1 MAEKINEKVE
11 ETTRQ
16 YMREAED
23 VAQNAF
29 RTGND
34 LMTTTMKY
42 YFDTFGTMFRHGMEL
57 TNHAQ
62 HDMDGMLTIYRRIY
76 SDGIKSWEGY
86 LNDVNKIFVRPT
98 K

>member
-1 MAEKINEKVE
+1 MPEKITDKVE
-11 ETTRQ
+11 ETSRQ

-34 LMTTTMKY
+34 LMTTTIKY
-42 YFDTFGTMFRHGMEL
+42 YFDSFGTMMRHGMEL
-57 TNHAQ
+57 TSHTQ
-62 HDMDGMLTIYRRIY
+62 HNIDDMMTIYRRIY
-76 SDGIKSWEGY
+76 TDGIKSWEGY
-86 LNDVNKIFVRPT
+86 LNDVNKIFVATT